1 MSILGIGRHYASQL
15 DKGNRYDPWS
25 LWVFLSLALA
35 IMALARTEHYLLFH
49 TMAEIIAI
57 MVSFSVFSLAWAT
70 RHHLSN
76 SYLAVLGSSYGA
88 IGLVDVF
95 HALTFQGMT
104 LLPGV
109 TTSQPSQLWL
119 IARLIEA
126 VGTVLAGLF
135 VRRPVDFLRLALG
148 FGFVGGVGVL
158 LTLNGWLPP
167 TLVEGVGL
175 TTFKV
180 VTEYV
185 IIGLTLVGAFLLWL
199 QRDAF
204 PRRVHW
210 LLMASLLAAM
220 ITEFFFTQY
229 VNFYDFANEAG
240 HYFRLFSVVF
250 VYLALAFVG
259 VRQPAE
265 LFLAQLKAKEQHLH
279 DTNRQLLEA
288 SNQLKQAQSI
298 ARLGSW
304 YLDIPSQ
311 RLTWSDETY
320 RLFGVPPGTP
330 MSLELFWSRLPPED
344 LPVVMAAWEAAL
356 AGAEYDIEHRII
368 VAGEMRWVRERAEI
382 RRGPTGV
389 ALEGVG
395 TVQDITERVQTEQ
408 ILRESEHRLR
418 AIINASP
425 VPMAISNGLQVSYVN
440 RAFVKVLGYTLDDM
454 LEMDGF
460 RIQAYPDPDYRTQ
473 LREEW
478 RRRRENSM
486 HDGVPFEPIE
496 VRIRCKDGSFKT
508 ILGESAMLPGRDL
521 HLVTLVDI
529 TSQKNALTRM
539 ECLLETA
546 IDGIHIVDAEGNL
559 VQCSPSFA
567 RMLGYEEPEV
577 LGLNLC
583 DWDCSQPKAEL
594 QAGIRR
600 LMEQPAIFETRH
612 RRKDGSFFEVEISA
626 KGIQLDGKTYLYA
639 SSRDITE
646 RKRMESVL
654 VVAKE
659 TAEAANLAKS
669 QFLATMSHEIRTP
682 LNGILGMAQLLLPPA
697 LPDAE
702 RIDYARTILNSGQT
716 LLTLLNDILDVAKV
730 DAGKLVLESTVFEP
744 AQMLDEMLSLFV
756 ASAQDKGLEIECR
769 WLGQTSH
776 YRGDPHRFRQ
786 MASNLI
792 SNAIKFTDRGS
803 VLIEASEQGTRDGK
817 TLVKFAVTDTGIGIP
832 ADRLP
837 QLFKPFSQA
846 DSSTTR
852 KYGGTGLGLSI
863 VSSLAKLM
871 GGTAGVES
879 EPGKGS
885 HFWFQVWL
893 DQVVQAEEPPPGART
908 ANGKDAKAPR
918 LAGRVL
924 VVEDNATNRIVIHS
938 MLSKMGLQV
947 AMAEDGQQGVWAVQG
962 EQSFDLVLMD
972 IQMPVMDGRSATQ
985 AIREWERQ
993 QQRPHLPIIALTAD
1007 AYEADRQQ
1015 ALAAGM
1021 NDFLAKPIL
1030 YDALHTVLLRW
1041 LPQPG

>member
-1 MSILGIGRHYASQL
+1 MSS
-15 DKGNRYDPWS
+15 
-25 LWVFLSLALA
+25 
-35 IMALARTEHYLLFH
+35 
-49 TMAEIIAI
+49 
-57 MVSFSVFSLAWAT
+57 
-70 RHHLSN
+70 
-76 SYLAVLGSSYGA
+76 
-88 IGLVDVF
+88 

-148 FGFVGGVGVL
+148 FGLVGGVGVL

-180 VTEYV
+180 VMEYV
-185 IIGLTLVGAFLLWL
+185 IIGLTLVGAFLLW
-199 QRDAF
+199 REREAF
-204 PRRVHW
+204 PRRVYW

-265 LFLAQLKAKEQHLH
+265 LFLAELKAKEQHLH

-298 ARLGSW
+298 AHLGSW
-304 YLDIPSQ
+304 YLDIPTD

-320 RLFGVPPGTP
+320 RLFGIPLGTP
-330 MSLELFWSRLPPED
+330 MSLELLWSRLPPED

-356 AGAEYDIEHRII
+356 AGAEYDVEHRII

-389 ALEGVG
+389 PLEGVG

-454 LEMDGF
+454 LDMDGF

-486 HDGVPFEPIE
+486 CDSSPFEPIQ

-508 ILGESAMLPGRDL
+508 MLGESAMLPGRDL
-521 HLVTLVDI
+521 HLTTLVDI

-567 RMLGYEEPEV
+567 RMLGYEESE
-577 LGLNLC
+577 LLSLNLSN
-583 DWDCSQPKAEL
+583 WDCSQPKAEL
-594 QAGIRR
+594 KAGIRR

-612 RRKDGSFFEVEISA
+612 YRKDGSCLEVEISA

-639 SSRDITE
+639 STATSPSASAWSWCWWSTE
-646 RKRMESVL
+646 I
-654 VVAKE
+654 
-659 TAEAANLAKS
+659 AEAANLAKS

-682 LNGILGMAQLLLPPA
+682 LNGILGMAQLLLPPT

-756 ASAQDKGLEIECR
+756 ASAQDKGLAIDCR
-769 WLGQTSH
+769 WLGQ
-776 YRGDPHRFRQ
+776 
-786 MASNLI
+786 AS
-792 SNAIKFTDRGS
+792 
-803 VLIEASEQGTRDGK
+803 
-817 TLVKFAVTDTGIGIP
+817 
-832 ADRLP
+832 
-837 QLFKPFSQA
+837 
-846 DSSTTR
+846 
-852 KYGGTGLGLSI
+852 
-863 VSSLAKLM
+863 
-871 GGTAGVES
+871 
-879 EPGKGS
+879 
-885 HFWFQVWL
+885 
-893 DQVVQAEEPPPGART
+893 
-908 ANGKDAKAPR
+908 
-918 LAGRVL
+918 
-924 VVEDNATNRIVIHS
+924 
-938 MLSKMGLQV
+938 
-947 AMAEDGQQGVWAVQG
+947 
-962 EQSFDLVLMD
+962 
-972 IQMPVMDGRSATQ
+972 RSG
-985 AIREWERQ
+985 AIR
-993 QQRPHLPIIALTAD
+993 IASA
-1007 AYEADRQQ
+1007 
-1015 ALAAGM
+1015 
-1021 NDFLAKPIL
+1021 
-1030 YDALHTVLLRW
+1030 RW
-1041 LPQPG
+1041 PPT

>member
-1 MSILGIGRHYASQL
+1 MSILGIGRHPVGPL
-15 DKGNRYDPWS
+15 DKGGRYDSWS
-25 LWVFLSLALA
+25 LWGFLSLALA

-70 RHHLSN
+70 RHHLS
-76 SYLAVLGSSYGA
+76 SRYLAVLGSSYGA

-95 HALTFQGMT
+95 HALTFQGMA

-109 TTSQPSQLWL
+109 TASQPSQLWL

-126 VGTVLAGLF
+126 VGTVLAGLL

-148 FGFVGGVGVL
+148 FGFAGGVGVL

-167 TLVEGVGL
+167 TLIDGVGL
-175 TTFKV
+175 TPFKV
-180 VTEYV
+180 VMEYV
-185 IIGLTLVGAFLLWL
+185 IIGLTLIGAFLLW
-199 QRDAF
+199 RERAAF
-204 PRRVHW
+204 PRRVYW
-210 LLMASLLAAM
+210 LLMASLLAST
-220 ITEFFFTQY
+220 ITEIFFTQY
-229 VNFYDFANEAG
+229 VNFYDFANEVG
-240 HYFRLFSVVF
+240 HYIRLFSVVF

-265 LFLAQLKAKEQHLH
+265 RFLAELKAKEQHLH
-279 DTNRQLLEA
+279 ETNRQLLET
-288 SNQLKQAQSI
+288 SNQLRQAQGI

-304 YLDIPSQ
+304 YLDIPTD
-311 RLTWSDETY
+311 RLSWSDETY
-320 RLFGVPPGTP
+320 RLFGIPPGTP
-330 MSLELFWSRLPPED
+330 MSLERFWSRVLPED
-344 LPVVMAAWEAAL
+344 LPAARAAWEAAL
-356 AGAEYDIEHRII
+356 AGAEYDVEHRIV
-368 VAGEMRWVRERAEI
+368 VAGEVRWFRERAEI
-382 RRGPTGV
+382 RRGPAGV

-418 AIINASP
+418 AIIDASP
-425 VPMAISNGLQVSYVN
+425 VPMAISNGSQMSYVN

-454 LEMDGF
+454 LDMDSF
-460 RIQAYPDPDYRTQ
+460 RVQAYPDPVYRSQ

-478 RRRRENSM
+478 RLRCESSM
-486 HDGVPFEPIE
+486 RDSSPFDAIE

-508 ILGESAMLPGRDL
+508 LLGESAMLPGRDL

-546 IDGIHIVDAEGNL
+546 IDGIHIIDAAGHL

-567 RMLGYEEPEV
+567 RMLGYQAQEV
-577 LGLNLC
+577 LGLNLR
-583 DWDCSQPKAEL
+583 DWDCHMPEGEL

-600 LMEQPAIFETRH
+600 LMGQPAIFETRH
-612 RRKDGSFFEVEISA
+612 RRKDGSFIEVEISA
-626 KGIQLDGKTYLYA
+626 KRILLDGQTYLYA

-682 LNGILGMAQLLLPPA
+682 LNGILGMAQLLAPPA
-697 LPDAE
+697 LPDGE

-730 DAGKLVLESTVFEP
+730 DAGKLVLESIVFEP

-756 ASAQDKGLEIECR
+756 ASAQEKGLAIEGR
-769 WLGQTSH
+769 WLGQASH

-803 VLIEASEQGTRDGK
+803 VLIEASEQGSRDGK

-863 VSSLAKLM
+863 VSSLARLM

-893 DQVVQAEEPPPGART
+893 DQLTPADEPKAGLRT
-908 ANGKDAKAPR
+908 APGQEAKVPR

-924 VVEDNATNRIVIHS
+924 VVEDNATNRLVIQS
-938 MLSKMGLQV
+938 MLGKMGLQV
-947 AMAEDGQQGVWAVQG
+947 AMAEDGQQGVRAMQG
-962 EQSFDLVLMD
+962 AQSFDLVLMD
-972 IQMPVMDGRSATQ
+972 IQMPVMDGRCATQ
-985 AIREWERQ
+985 AIRAWERQ
-993 QQRPHLPIIALTAD
+993 QQRAHLPIIALTAD

-1030 YDALHTVLLRW
+1030 YDALHAVLLRW